1 MYGTRTVPPQNLAYQ
16 KCNRVS
22 RSKAFMWIKG
32 ENICGSGSGI
42 PGVGYSLLRCTLILL
57 TRSSPFCWRNPK
69 KTGYLV
75 S

>member
-32 ENICGSGSGI
+32 EIFAVLD
-42 PGVGYSLLRCTLILL
+42 PE
-57 TRSSPFCWRNPK
+57 SPVKIIFKIYPNLYPK
-69 KTGYLV
+69 D
-75 S
+75 